1 MIYTIHDGMSQ
12 SLFRGLREVNFVMK
26 WMLTLQ
32 HLYSQVTCEAEGL
45 PVTCDGCSASTQKA
59 DSRRSF
65 IKGMD
70 KGLTRARP

>member
-45 PVTCDGCSASTQKA
+45 QLPVKGALQALKRLTADGPS
-59 DSRRSF
+59 SRGR
-65 IKGMD
+65 IRG
-70 KGLTRARP
+70 